1 MSDSIHFVYAV
12 DKNYNHQLLISINSL
27 LSKFT
32 GKATIH
38 IIHKD
43 SKSIEKQLKK
53 IQSYENLEQINV
65 YQFIKDSNS
74 FPNIEGTHISE
85 ATYYR
90 LFINKYIPDD
100 IDSYIYLDADIICL
114 NDAYEKINKTFSV
127 LKKSNY
133 KVAARTEMQRET
145 NELKFSSLGIKG
157 TNYFNA
163 GVLFVNNKLWRKE
176 EVYDG
181 LLVHLEKIKDKLE
194 FWDQDVLNSFFE
206 GYYLEIEDG
215 LNNGLDLSKPTMN
228 NQGTF
233 SSTIFLHYQGSNKPW
248 SIQGSLHSGSK
259 YYHSEYNKFFDKK
272 YHIKSRYSKGD
283 LIILFRI
290 LFSGRIF
297 SLEYPFIFFYY
308 SLKAILR

>member
-32 GKATIH
+32 GKAIIH

-43 SKSIEKQLKK
+43 AKSIEKQLKK
-53 IQSYENLEQINV
+53 IQSYENLEKINV

-157 TNYFNA
+157 TTYFNA

-176 EVYDG
+176 
-181 LLVHLEKIKDKLE
+181 
-194 FWDQDVLNSFFE
+194 QNR
-206 GYYLEIEDG
+206 
-215 LNNGLDLSKPTMN
+215 
-228 NQGTF
+228 
-233 SSTIFLHYQGSNKPW
+233 
-248 SIQGSLHSGSK
+248 
-259 YYHSEYNKFFDKK
+259 KK
-272 YHIKSRYSKGD
+272 S
-283 LIILFRI
+283 
-290 LFSGRIF
+290 
-297 SLEYPFIFFYY
+297 
-308 SLKAILR
+308 